1 MAIYRLEAKIVKR
14 SAGQSATAAAA
25 YRAGELVIDESTG
38 KRFDYRNKSVSGAK
52 ILAPVHAPDWV
63 YDRQRLW
70 NEVEKLEKRKDAR
83 LAREILVSIPKEL
96 TNEQIGRLLGK
107 FVRTQF
113 VQQGMIADIA
123 FHNLGKHNP
132 HAHILLTTRT
142 ITEKGFGQKNRSWD
156 KTEKLLQWRKAW
168 ADACNEF
175 LDEDNQID
183 HRSLE
188 EQGID
193 RQPEPKIGVVG
204 MAIHR
209 KGLFSWRYNQIMAM
223 RIAEEKR
230 QQREKEEL
238 EMEKAAKQKKLKSRY
253 QDSQQRQ
260 GDRKDLYQLEQV
272 LRATN
277 MELLKIQELNAKDI
291 TFMQFHDMLDTS
303 MKERFDINTLIKASN
318 QSVEKPQEHIPVPQD
333 NSFSMFR

>member
-25 YRAGELVIDESTG
+25 YRAGELIVDECSG
-38 KRFDYRNKSVSGAK
+38 KRFDYRNKSVTAST
-52 ILAPVHAPDWV
+52 ILAPSNAPLWAR
-63 YDRQRLW
+63 DRQRLW
-70 NEVEKLEKRKDAR
+70 NEVEKSEKRKDAR
-83 LAREILVSIPKEL
+83 LAREILVSIPKEVDHK
-96 TNEQIGRLLGK
+96 QIGMLLGK

-113 VQQGMIADIA
+113 VQQGMIADVA
-123 FHNLGKHNP
+123 FHNIGKHNP

-142 ITEKGFGQKNRSWD
+142 INEKGFGQKDRSWND
-156 KTEKLLQWRKAW
+156 KQRLLEWRKAW
-168 ADACNEF
+168 ADMCNEF
-175 LDEDNQID
+175 LDKDNQID
-183 HRSLE
+183 HRSLKD
-188 EQGID
+188 QGID
-193 RQPEPKIGVVG
+193 RKPEPKIGVAS

-209 KGLFSWRYNQIMAM
+209 KGLFSWRHNQIMAM
-223 RIAEEKR
+223 RIAEDKR
-230 QQREKEEL
+230 KQREKEEL

-277 MELLKIQELNAKDI
+277 MELLKIQELNVKNI

-303 MKERFDINTLIKASN
+303 MKERFDIKTLIKASN
-318 QSVEKPQEHIPVPQD
+318 QPVEELQEYSPSSRD